1 MRRML
6 LLTVGG
12 VLLALVG
19 APDAGATVKG
29 IGWWSDVPTASAPE
43 GGISIGANPS
53 GPSAVAAVLLDLED
67 GASRG
72 SLTLHQSGGA
82 APAGAAIVACV
93 VGSFT
98 PVEHGPMA
106 EAPATACETTSTP
119 VKVSGDGVT
128 WSADITDLL
137 GDKRG
142 RVGVALVPAPGAS
155 LFDLQFDTVSA
166 TVSPAAGGSSSSSGG
181 RSTVTTTAPSSSS
194 SPVPSSSTP
203 APRPATGSFSPPS
216 APSVAAPGASTAT
229 TVAASVGGEAAMDAA
244 SDATEVAAGGSVALP
259 TAESTGVTSEP
270 SGSASQALGYVLL
283 AAILGVV
290 GGVGHRFASKRF
302 SAA

>member
-1 MRRML
+1 MKRVL
-6 LLTVGG
+6 LLAVG
-12 VLLALVG
+12 VAVLALVG
-19 APDAGATVKG
+19 APSAQASVKG
-29 IGWWSDVPTASAPE
+29 IGWWSDAPTASAPE

-72 SLTLHQSGGA
+72 SVTLHQSGGA

-142 RVGVALVPAPGAS
+142 TVGIALVPAPGAA

-181 RSTVTTTAPSSSS
+181 RSPATTIAPRPSSSPAPSSS
-194 SPVPSSSTP
+194 PT
-203 APRPATGSFSPPS
+203 PRPASSSFTAPS
-216 APSVAAPGASTAT
+216 APSFAGPGSSTAT
-229 TVAASVGGEAAMDAA
+229 TVAASDDAEAAIDAA

-259 TAESTGVTSEP
+259 TAASTGVTSEP

-283 AAILGVV
+283 AAVLGVI

-302 SAA
+302 AAA